1 MRRIQAALPVQV
13 DLSGISGSE
22 YPAGE
27 ARRSLCDRGLDPGL
41 FIRAMK
47 ENKELYE
54 APTISVVEM
63 KQEGVICTSGDV
75 TATMNGVFS
84 EETI

>member
-1 MRRIQAALPVQV
+1 MKCVALH
-13 DLSGISGSE
+13 
-22 YPAGE
+22 
-27 ARRSLCDRGLDPGL
+27 L
-41 FIRAMK
+41 FYTQLIFIMK

-54 APTISVVEM
+54 APTVTAVEM

>member
-1 MRRIQAALPVQV
+1 MTKQ
-13 DLSGISGSE
+13 
-22 YPAGE
+22 
-27 ARRSLCDRGLDPGL
+27 
-41 FIRAMK
+41 
-47 ENKELYE
+47 KELYK

>member
-1 MRRIQAALPVQV
+1 MQ
-13 DLSGISGSE
+13 
-22 YPAGE
+22 
-27 ARRSLCDRGLDPGL
+27 
-41 FIRAMK
+41 
-47 ENKELYE
+47 KELYE

-75 TATMNGVFS
+75 TATMDGIFS